1 MSATIN
7 RNDAES
13 RYEIRESGELA
24 GIIDYRETDGVRDL
38 FHTEVFEG
46 FTGRGVAAE
55 LVAGALIDL
64 RESGIELIPTC
75 PYIQSCLRKN
85 PGDLALVPTDRR
97 GDYDL

>member
-38 FHTEVFEG
+38 FHT
-46 FTGRGVAAE
+46 
-55 LVAGALIDL
+55 
-64 RESGIELIPTC
+64 
-75 PYIQSCLRKN
+75 
-85 PGDLALVPTDRR
+85 
-97 GDYDL
+97 